1 MEATASII
9 AADMVLVR
17 LRGITMGDGAIGLG
31 GVVEPLKESCRAM
44 TRYYLEDN
52 NNAEG
57 DGDGWGTKMKNCCV

>member
-31 GVVEPLKESCRAM
+31 GVVELLKESCRAM

-52 NNAEG
+52 NNITLRVMVM
-57 DGDGWGTKMKNCCV
+57 DGVRK